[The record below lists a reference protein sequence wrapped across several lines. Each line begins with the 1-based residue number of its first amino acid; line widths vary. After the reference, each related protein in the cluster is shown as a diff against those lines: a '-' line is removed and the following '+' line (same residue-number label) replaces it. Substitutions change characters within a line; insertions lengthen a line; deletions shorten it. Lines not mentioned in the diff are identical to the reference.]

1 MKEFEHSLALLID
14 SLGANPIIGTSI
26 SLITASFGMMLSGG
40 DFLHDGIPTLIKD
53 VFQMLAW
60 ICTIAV
66 SVLTILGWLKKNLKI
81 KGKKK

>member
-60 ICTIAV
+60 VCTIAV
-66 SVLTILGWLKKNLKI
+66 SVLTILGWIKKNI
-81 KGKKK
+81 NFKKKKK